1 MLSVYQRSGYGTDGY
16 CPWQRGTGGVG
27 TGLGICEEKLV
38 LMNEYKGHMECDGS
52 VLHSV
57 MSFFCGIEAGMDLA
71 VVHVV
76 QWAHK
81 ILYQ

>member
-1 MLSVYQRSGYGTDGY
+1 
-16 CPWQRGTGGVG
+16 
-27 TGLGICEEKLV
+27 
-38 LMNEYKGHMECDGS
+38 MNEYKGHMECDGS